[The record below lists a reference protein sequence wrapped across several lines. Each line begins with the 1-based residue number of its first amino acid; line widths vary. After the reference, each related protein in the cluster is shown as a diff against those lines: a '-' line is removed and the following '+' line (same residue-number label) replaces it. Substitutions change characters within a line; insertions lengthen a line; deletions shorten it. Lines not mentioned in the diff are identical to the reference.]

1 MSADGTTAD
10 RCRFKDLCI
19 DVTDQHRL
27 AAFWAAALGLGAEAL
42 DNGAYRLG
50 DDVAEHTVW
59 INPVPEPR
67 TVKQRVHLDV
77 VVRDV
82 AELVGIGAEV
92 VAELPRWT
100 VLADPEGGELCAFV
114 RPPERLAAYRLLEIV
129 VDAVDPA
136 RIAAWWADRLGTSPR
151 SSDDGSFWWLEPIAG
166 LPVDWVF
173 QTVPEPKRVK
183 NRIHWDVL
191 GDTAGLI
198 GSGATLLRPRGDD
211 LAWDVLADPEGNEFC
226 VFPPR

>member
-19 DVTDQHRL
+19 DATDQRRL
-27 AAFWAAALGLGAEAL
+27 AAFWASALGLGAEAL
-42 DNGAYRLG
+42 DNGAYRLADG
-50 DDVAEHTVW
+50 VAEHTVW

-67 TVKQRVHLDV
+67 TVKQRIHLDV
-77 VVRDV
+77 AVRDV
-82 AELVGIGAEV
+82 AELLGIGAGV

-100 VLADPEGGELCAFV
+100 LLHDPEGGELCAFV
-114 RPPERLAAYRLLEIV
+114 RPPERLAPYRLLEMV
-129 VDAVDPA
+129 VDAGEPA

-151 SSDDGSFWWLEPIAG
+151 SSDDGSFWWLEPTAG

-173 QTVPEPKRVK
+173 QTVPEPKQVK

-191 GDTAGLI
+191 GEAAGLI
-198 GSGATLLRPRGDD
+198 GSGATLLRPHGDD